1 MLLIG
6 ICLLSWALVGSFIGC
21 SSEKKEIDPPVVGP
35 AAGSGPMGGGDTQKI
50 TLLANP
56 SETVP
61 VPTGQQGIIN
71 VTALVEN
78 RIGQPM
84 PDGTAVYWSTTIGT
98 LSASTG
104 SVSNGSSDVTLTF
117 PESYTGC
124 SYVTA
129 RSGDVQ
135 ATIKVCVEEV
145 IFTPTP
151 APAPTATPAAAAT
164 ATPLTG
170 TLEFIVPSTPSIT
183 YSCTAGTET
192 LDVTVLAATGGI
204 PENGTPITF
213 MLYGSGIAP
222 LPATALNTGSGGTV
236 SYQFTS
242 CTVPAPPPASTTM
255 TLVVSTPDGRTAS
268 LVVTITNP

>member
-151 APAPTATPAAAAT
+151 APPPTATPAAAAT
-164 ATPLTG
+164 ATPISA
-170 TLEFIVPSTPSIT
+170 TLEIISPTPPSYTH
-183 YSCTAGTET
+183 SCATGD
-192 LDVTVLAATGGI
+192 LTVMALAATGGV
-204 PENGTPITF
+204 PENGTAVTF
-213 MLYGSGIAP
+213 AVYGSG
-222 LPATALNTGSGGTV
+222 LG
-236 SYQFTS
+236 
-242 CTVPAPPPASTTM
+242 PAPPTSINTNTSGISSYTFLAADCVAGEVTTVVVTASG
-255 TLVVSTPDGRTAS
+255 GRTDS
-268 LVVTITNP
+268 IVITTTP